1 MQILPIAVTQMIWP
15 NVKRARP
22 EFDTDAKSGGEALIE
37 LAGRSCYE
45 SWHKPNPDTA
55 TIGGYLANIRAQGH
69 FSVYEHVNVTF
80 DMQGVSRS
88 LTHELIRHRHFSFS
102 ELSQRFVD
110 VEGAEMVHPPALS
123 QEFLDNA
130 DNLVESVWWMRRAYR
145 DIVEHLTGK
154 GVRRKQAREAARA
167 VMPNMTETKIVV
179 TGNLRAWRHFI
190 KVRGTIH
197 ADAEIRMAAV
207 AVADELE
214 KLFPDAMADL
224 EFHFEDGYACVRL
237 KQCETE

>member
-1 MQILPIAVTQMIWP
+1 MQILPIAITQMIWP
-15 NVKRARP
+15 NLKEARP

-37 LAGRSCYE
+37 YAGRNCYQ
-45 SWHKPNPDTA
+45 SWAKPNPATA

-110 VEGAEMVHPPALS
+110 VSNAKVITPPAMTTG
-123 QEFLDNA
+123 D
-130 DNLVESVWWMRRAYR
+130 DSVLHHAMARVQVSYDR
-145 DIVEHLTGK
+145 ILNILTGR
-154 GVRRKQAREAARA
+154 GLSRKQIREAARA

-190 KVRGTIH
+190 KVRGTIY
-197 ADAEIRMAAV
+197 ADAEIRAV
-207 AVADELE
+207 AVGVADELS

-224 EFHFEDGYACVRL
+224 EFYFEDGHACVRL